1 MLFIKTEKAKWLF
14 EKFFCVCYYQY
25 IMRKCLI
32 TGKCPIVGRSYSNKT
47 RATKFNPTSGVVRRP
62 NLQTKKIFVEELNKK
77 IKVKASTKAFREM
90 KKNGVHKTL
99 KTSGLIK

>member
-1 MLFIKTEKAKWLF
+1 
-14 EKFFCVCYYQY
+14 
-25 IMRKCLI
+25 MRKCLI

-77 IKVKASTKAFREM
+77 IKVKASIE
-90 KKNGVHKTL
+90 
-99 KTSGLIK
+99 SLIPIEAVFVLSIMSPLFLSARQCKSS

>member
-1 MLFIKTEKAKWLF
+1 
-14 EKFFCVCYYQY
+14 
-25 IMRKCLI
+25 MRKCLI